1 MTFGMRSN
9 GMNRFF
15 TIIAALTLAW
25 GVRAADYNPVT
36 DGGYVYWAL
45 DPVDESLQFAYV
57 MMAMYDGTDV
67 GKVYLTV
74 RDTDQTIIFDAVT
87 IPKTQEL
94 APVYSKL
101 PTLPTDPEA
110 LRFMVELYSESG
122 DVIGISQAATF
133 YYLWGDD
140 ERYLYHDMS
149 VSGTLSPF
157 RFTASSPEP
166 TSGILVLVGLGAM
179 ALKRRRG
186 IVSRSFV

>member
-25 GVRAADYNPVT
+25 GVRAADYDPVK

-57 MMAMYDGTDV
+57 MMAMDDGTDA

-74 RDTDQTIIFDAVT
+74 RDTDQTIIFDAAT
-87 IPKTQEL
+87 IPETQEL

-101 PTLPTDPEA
+101 PTLPTDPSA
-110 LRFMVELYSESG
+110 LSFLVELYSESG
-122 DVIGISQAATF
+122 DVIGVSQAATF
-133 YYLWGDD
+133 ADLWGDD

-149 VSGTLSPF
+149 VSGTLYPF

-166 TSGILVLVGLGAM
+166 TSGLLVLVGLGAM
-179 ALKRRRG
+179 ALRRKREAE
-186 IVSRSFV
+186 V

>member
-1 MTFGMRSN
+1 MKK
-9 GMNRFF
+9 FF
-15 TIIAALTLAW
+15 AIIAALTLAW
-25 GVRAADYNPVT
+25 GVMAADYDPVT
-36 DGGYVYWAL
+36 DGGYIYWAL

-57 MMAMYDGTDV
+57 MMAMDDGTED

-74 RDTDQTIIFDAVT
+74 RDTDQAIIFDAAT
-87 IPKTQEL
+87 IPETREI

-101 PTLPTDPEA
+101 PTLPTDPAA
-110 LRFMVELYSESG
+110 LSFMVELYNESG

-133 YYLWGDD
+133 ADLWGDD
-140 ERYLYHDMS
+140 GKYLYHDMS
-149 VSGTLSPF
+149 ISGTLTPF

-166 TSGILVLVGLGAM
+166 TGGLLVLVGLGAL